1 MVQRVLLV
9 KAGVIRNII
18 GYPDVDELGNPV
30 VFPESDT
37 DGEYVLAVT
46 GTESV
51 GDAFDLTDTRLERR
65 LAKFDIMIYRE
76 LFRLTNEVRVLRGLG
91 TITANQYRNA
101 IKAQA

>member
-9 KAGVIRNII
+9 KAGVVANII
-18 GYPDVDELGNPV
+18 GYPDDAAV
-30 VFPESDT
+30 PEEDAE
-37 DGEYVLAVT
+37 GEYVAAVT
-46 GTESV
+46 GLESV

-65 LAKFDIMIYRE
+65 LAKFDVMIYKE

>member
-1 MVQRVLLV
+1 MVQRVLLIN
-9 KAGVIRNII
+9 AGVIRNII
-18 GYPDVDELGNPV
+18 GYPDGDT
-30 VFPESDT
+30 FPESDA

-65 LAKFDIMIYRE
+65 LAKLDLMVYKE